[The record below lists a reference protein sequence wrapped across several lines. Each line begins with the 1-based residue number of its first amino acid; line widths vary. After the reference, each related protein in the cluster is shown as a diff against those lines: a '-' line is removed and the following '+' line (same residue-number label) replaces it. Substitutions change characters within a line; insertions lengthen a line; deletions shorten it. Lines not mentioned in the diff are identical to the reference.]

1 MLNALETF
9 LSGGTWC
16 CLSNAIKRDIEM
28 AQKKDF
34 FSVEGS
40 AFLVASAGNI
50 YDYEDAKAVFKQQ
63 LQKAEKQ
70 TTNDAE
76 KLRIYKEAVKG
87 FLMEL
92 NPLAVQY
99 HTDWIKRVQ
108 QQKALIKECGTLTG
122 LSCIM
127 GLLATMMTV
136 ISSLCLI
143 KLLF

>member
-1 MLNALETF
+1 
-9 LSGGTWC
+9 
-16 CLSNAIKRDIEM
+16 M
-28 AQKKDF
+28 AQKNS

-50 YDYEDAKAVFKQQ
+50 YDYEDAKAFFKQQ
-63 LQKAEKQ
+63 LQKAEKL
-70 TTNDAE
+70 TTNDTE

-92 NPLAVQY
+92 NPLAAKY
-99 HTDWIKRVQ
+99 HMDWIKRVQ
-108 QQKALIKECGTLTG
+108 QQKTLIKECGTLTG